1 MPNERV
7 LNKVRPEIRL
17 SAGLSLLAVHAVSAM
32 PDSPFHPHAATT
44 C

>member
-1 MPNERV
+1 MPNEKV
-7 LNKVRPEIRL
+7 LNKVRPEMRL
-17 SAGLSLLAVHAVSAM
+17 SARSLSLAGNAVSAM